1 MWTRLKTSFRPKPQ
15 VQILFFFT
23 ISMSSIIDREQVSK
37 LSNKFKLVKKIIQW
51 NKFIASLFWTGLK
64 CLKDDASLCT
74 VLNLGTKSIYTLKE
88 SWEQWSFR
96 FEIKLQDFFM
106 KKLKKFD
113 FFDFRSQK
121 IIISSRSRLNFW
133 KTCQDSK
140 K

>member
-1 MWTRLKTSFRPKPQ
+1 MWTRLKTSFRPKPR
-15 VQILFFFT
+15 VQIFFFT
-23 ISMSSIIDREQVSK
+23 NSMSSIIDREQVSK

-121 IIISSRSRLNFW
+121 IIISISLGWISG
-133 KTCQDSK
+133 KDSK